1 MKKFNQTISVQVEV
15 DTIAQMLL
23 SSMDKTFK
31 HSESVVEAIIGSAVE
46 AGNVGYV
53 YNALAGFTNEIDFKA
68 GDKVIC
74 TETVYQYVNTGTVE
88 APKYERKDLP
98 IGECVVEEVNIFKR
112 DKLTVRFNCLN
123 SAGVLSD
130 DSRNVRHNTCT
141 QTS

>member
-31 HSESVVEAIIGSAVE
+31 HSEGVVEAIIGSALE
-46 AGNVGYV
+46 ANNIGYV
-53 YNALAGFTNEIDFKA
+53 YNALAGFTNEIDFKK

-74 TETVYQYVNTGTVE
+74 TETAYKYVNTGSDET
-88 APKYERKDLP
+88 PKFERKECE
-98 IGECVVEEVNIFKR
+98 IGECVVEDVNLYRR
-112 DKLTVRFNCLN
+112 DKLTVTFNSLD
-123 SAGVLSD
+123 SRGMVIT